1 LEYFVA
7 FVKNLLFSEDFMRS
21 LPDTKL
27 LVTLRRS
34 LRGVPERQRRIL
46 EALGLRRINQ
56 TVLHEDGPVTWGAV
70 RKLIHLVE
78 LERVAAAEAAQRRR
92 QKNGVPPTP
101 HL

>member
-1 LEYFVA
+1 
-7 FVKNLLFSEDFMRS
+7 MIRC

-34 LRGVPERQRRIL
+34 LRGVPKQQRRIL

-56 TVLHEDGPVTWGAV
+56 TVLHEDGPSIWGAV

-78 LERVAAAEAAQRRR
+78 LERVAALEAERRR
-92 QKNGVPPTP
+92 REKDGVPPSP

>member
-1 LEYFVA
+1 MYAPGAV
-7 FVKNLLFSEDFMRS
+7 RC

-34 LRGVPERQRRIL
+34 LRGVPRHQRRII
-46 EALGLRRINQ
+46 EALGLGRINQ
-56 TVLHEDGPVTWGAV
+56 TVLREDGPCTWGAV

-78 LERVAAAEAAQRRR
+78 IERVAASDAEQRRR
-92 QKNGVPPTP
+92 EKDGMPPSP